1 MRPIAFYISG
11 HGYGHAVRTG
21 EVIRALQRLQP
32 DRKIFVRTRAPRRM
46 LPAGIEYGESDF
58 EPRVVERRAG
68 VVIDPVQTLTGLKNF
83 LERWDDVVTR
93 EVTFARAHRVALIVS
108 DIPAIAG
115 DVAHAAGVPCVGIS
129 NFTWDWI
136 FEPYASG
143 YLDRFEQGYSRM
155 DALLR
160 LPFHQP
166 ERLNWFRRIV
176 DVPLIAR
183 KSSID
188 LSPYSS
194 KPKRVLLG
202 SRAQVSADVLDR
214 AQRTSP
220 DFEFVTVAEGMNFT
234 DTLAGCDLVIAKL
247 GYSMVA
253 ECIAARKPLLYPPRE
268 NFREESILQQHVFQH
283 IPALPIPLQDFYSGD
298 WRSYL
303 LQLLAMPAVQTDIR
317 TDGAAVCA
325 ELIAVGTSEFT
336 VC

>member
-32 DRKIFVRTRAPRRM
+32 DRNIFVRTRAPRRM

-58 EPRVVERRAG
+58 EPAVVERTSG
-68 VVIDPVQTLTGLKNF
+68 VVIDPVETLTGVKNF
-83 LERWDDVVTR
+83 LKRWDDVVTR
-93 EVTFARAHRVALIVS
+93 EVAFARGHRVALIVS

-115 DVAHAAGVPCVGIS
+115 DVAHAVGVPCVAIS

-166 ERLNWFRRIV
+166 ERLDWFRRIV

-183 KSSID
+183 KSSVDIA
-188 LSPYSS
+188 PYSS
-194 KPKRVLLG
+194 KLKRVLLG
-202 SRAQVSADVLDR
+202 SRAQVSADALER

-220 DFEFVTVAEGMNFT
+220 G
-234 DTLAGCDLVIAKL
+234 LSSLRWPKG
-247 GYSMVA
+247 
-253 ECIAARKPLLYPPRE
+253 
-268 NFREESILQQHVFQH
+268 
-283 IPALPIPLQDFYSGD
+283 
-298 WRSYL
+298 
-303 LQLLAMPAVQTDIR
+303 
-317 TDGAAVCA
+317 
-325 ELIAVGTSEFT
+325 
-336 VC
+336 

>member
-1 MRPIAFYISG
+1 MRPVAFYISG

-21 EVIRALQRLQP
+21 EVIRALKHLQP

-46 LPAGIEYGESDF
+46 LPAGIQYSESDF
-58 EPRVVERRAG
+58 EPGVVERRAG
-68 VVIDPVQTLTGLKNF
+68 VVIDPVETLTGVKDFLK
-83 LERWDDVVTR
+83 RWDDVVTR
-93 EVTFARAHRVALIVS
+93 EAAFVRGHRVALIVS

-115 DVAHAAGVPCVGIS
+115 DVAHAAEVPCVAIS

-155 DALLR
+155 NVLLR

-166 ERLNWFRRIV
+166 ARLNWFPRIV

-188 LSPYSS
+188 QSPHSS
-194 KPKRVLLG
+194 KLVRVLLG
-202 SRAQVSADVLDR
+202 SRAQVSADALNR

-220 DFEFVTVAEGMNFT
+220 DFEFITVAEGMNFT
-234 DTLAGCDLVIAKL
+234 DTLASCHLVIAKL

-268 NFREESILQQHVFQH
+268 NFREESILQQHVSHH

-303 LQLLAMPAVQTDIR
+303 MQLLAMPAVQTNIR
-317 TDGAAVCA
+317 TDAAAVCA
-325 ELIAVGTSEFT
+325 ELIAGWNV
-336 VC
+336 